1 MTHEMFDN
9 HLYLPSDAR
18 EVESI
23 VKTGKVPIPTSREYG
38 RGAVVF
44 GSQKE
49 ARNDAF
55 SSGLLGGKNNPEAS
69 LARVA
74 RVSVRPNNP
83 LIVGGSN
90 PAANRHQYREIADQM
105 MGHME
110 SDEVQ
115 SKAEEALRTKTSNNP
130 FSNNIENERALA
142 RARALLKPEGRSR
155 IMNTRMTQIVGG
167 QLDEASKTVDQLKLP
182 YDAVGNP
189 SSGAAVAK
197 KSDIIQLKNVQPLR

>member
-1 MTHEMFDN
+1 MFDRD
-9 HLYLPSDAR
+9 LYLPTDAR
-18 EVESI
+18 EIDSI
-23 VKTGKVPIPTSREYG
+23 VKTGKVPISTSREYG

-55 SSGLLGGKNNPEAS
+55 SSGQNGGRNNPAAS
-69 LARVA
+69 LARVQ
-74 RVSVRPNNP
+74 RVSVRPNNA

-90 PAANRHQYREIADQM
+90 PAANRHQYREIAEQM

-115 SKAEEALRTKTSNNP
+115 SKAEEALRTRTSNNP
-130 FSNNIENERALA
+130 YSNNIENERALA

-167 QLDEASKTVDQLKLP
+167 QLDEASKTVDQLNLP

-189 SSGAAVAK
+189 SSKTAIAK
-197 KSDIIQLKNVQPLR
+197 KSEIIRIR